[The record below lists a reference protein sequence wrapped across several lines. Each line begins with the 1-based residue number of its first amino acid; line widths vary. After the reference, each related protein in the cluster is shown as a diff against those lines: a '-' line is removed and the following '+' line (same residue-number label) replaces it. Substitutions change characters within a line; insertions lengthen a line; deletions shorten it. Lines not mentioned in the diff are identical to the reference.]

1 MYQHKWHSPSTFYMK
16 ILNRAVL
23 ILLLS
28 LETKLYTYHNNK
40 LKGVSSRRHASP
52 SYKHTSLG
60 PYQRPPSSG
69 CVCGPFQG
77 GPFHMFG
84 CGENTGLPES
94 VCGDPFRI
102 FVCSTQRNKM
112 WMTKKRSYVS
122 LRGIKEDEVRSEL
135 SREGWTTDR
144 NGTNWKSWER
154 RKQNLWAER
163 NSSKLSLKKIERTT
177 VEE

>member
-1 MYQHKWHSPSTFYMK
+1 MGDTHTIPII
-16 ILNRAVL
+16 ILASDHTRHHH
-23 ILLLS
+23 LLDVCVAHFKVAHFICLVVG
-28 LETKLYTYHNNK
+28 TK
-40 LKGVSSRRHASP
+40 
-52 SYKHTSLG
+52 
-60 PYQRPPSSG
+60 
-69 CVCGPFQG
+69 
-77 GPFHMFG
+77 
-84 CGENTGLPES
+84 TGLPES

-177 VEE
+177 VEEWKRNERRNFKESFKEKDGAEFCKRRNWAMNLRGQSAAYSRGNY